1 MKSRA
6 LGISTS
12 AVEVTNISKH
22 GLWILVGEE
31 ELFLPFVEFPWFKD
45 APLPSILKVEQPTPG
60 SLHWP
65 LLDVD
70 LTLESIRHPK
80 KYPLISKASARP
92 VRSAER

>member
-1 MKSRA
+1 MKSKA
-6 LGISTS
+6 LGISTL

-22 GLWILVGEE
+22 GLWILIGEE

-45 APLPSILKVEQPTPG
+45 APLPAIMNVEQPAPG
-60 SLHWP
+60 SLYWP

-80 KYPLISKASARP
+80 KYPLISKAGARP
-92 VRSAER
+92 VNPSDR

>member
-6 LGISTS
+6 LGISTL

-22 GLWILVGEE
+22 GLWILIGEE

-45 APLPSILKVEQPTPG
+45 APLPAIMNVEQPALG
-60 SLHWP
+60 SLYWP

-92 VRSAER
+92 VNPADR